1 MSLSHGDHY
10 DYEVESLKNG
20 KQKDMS
26 HDNHFNF
33 EINKSLKNG
42 KQKGGTKHKSL
53 TKQKRRKH
61 KGFKSRNHR
70 RGVKGRKLRV
80 GKRNEKDEVIKS
92 LNHACCTVD
101 GINHVFFR
109 GLYKEALR

>member
-20 KQKDMS
+20 KQRDMS

-33 EINKSLKNG
+33 EVNKSLKNG
-42 KQKGGTKHKSL
+42 KQNRRTKQKSV

-61 KGFKSRNHR
+61 KSFKRQKSRNHR
-70 RGVKGRKLRV
+70 RGEKDRKLGGGNRDYQ
-80 GKRNEKDEVIKS
+80 DEVIKS
-92 LNHACCTVD
+92 CIYPYVLPSCHKQTGWMA
-101 GINHVFFR
+101 
-109 GLYKEALR
+109 